1 MSIMYGNLSSYLG
14 SIFQPSQYVASLQEL
29 INQGRCHFQLNLFG
43 HTHKELITLVDGELL
58 FLIDRIV
65 YYLSAC
71 SFPSDTPE

>member
-14 SIFQPSQYVASLQEL
+14 SIVRPSQYAASLQEL
-29 INQGRCHFQLNLFG
+29 INQVRYHFQLNLFG
-43 HTHKELITLVDGELL
+43 HMHKELITLVDGELL